1 MIPYLFHIGPFYFN
15 MYGFWIAIGLL
26 LFMWAAGSD
35 RLAKKYLKP
44 GQLINIVFFCLI
56 IGIIGGRILSIIQE
70 FDKYTS
76 LYDVMAF
83 WEPGYSLF
91 GSVIAITLTLP
102 LYLQRKKIKILP
114 VLDLAGIY
122 APLLQSVS
130 RIGCFFAGCC
140 YGCPSHIPWAVT
152 YTHPDSIAALNI
164 PCHPTQLYSTV
175 SLFILFIIIRFVLR
189 PFFKKP
195 GQLFSL
201 YLIGSSIERFFN
213 DFLRA
218 EHYETDLAVDMFSS
232 SQLIALCL
240 LGVGLLSLYLTIS
253 VKIKP

>member
-91 GSVIAITLTLP
+91 GSVIAITLN
-102 LYLQRKKIKILP
+102 
-114 VLDLAGIY
+114 
-122 APLLQSVS
+122 
-130 RIGCFFAGCC
+130 FFLVTA
-140 YGCPSHIPWAVT
+140 SH
-152 YTHPDSIAALNI
+152 HFSG
-164 PCHPTQLYSTV
+164 ST
-175 SLFILFIIIRFVLR
+175 
-189 PFFKKP
+189 FFSFK
-195 GQLFSL
+195 
-201 YLIGSSIERFFN
+201 
-213 DFLRA
+213 
-218 EHYETDLAVDMFSS
+218 
-232 SQLIALCL
+232 
-240 LGVGLLSLYLTIS
+240 
-253 VKIKP
+253 